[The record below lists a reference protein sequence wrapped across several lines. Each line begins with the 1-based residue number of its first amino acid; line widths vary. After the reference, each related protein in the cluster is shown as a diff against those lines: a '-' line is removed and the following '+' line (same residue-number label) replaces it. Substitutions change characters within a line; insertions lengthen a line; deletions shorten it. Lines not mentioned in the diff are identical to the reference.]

1 MMRPALHA
9 VFPAALLAACAAAPA
24 KAATC
29 SVIPVG
35 IAFGA
40 YDPFSPTDLE
50 TAGTIRLE
58 CDAVVSATISLGTGA
73 GDHTQRRMGN
83 GQSALGYNLFTSSQR
98 IVVWGDGTGG
108 SSTVSV
114 STQAADLAVY
124 GTVPARQNV
133 TTGTYADTIV
143 VTVTF

>member
-1 MMRPALHA
+1 MRRPALRA
-9 VFPAALLAACAAAPA
+9 AFPAALLAACAAAPA
-24 KAATC
+24 KAAEC
-29 SVIPVG
+29 AVIPVG
-35 IAFGA
+35 VAFGA
-40 YDPFSPTDLE
+40 YDPFSPADLE
-50 TAGTIRLE
+50 TVGTIRLE
-58 CDAVVSATISLGTGA
+58 CDAVVNATISLGTGA
-73 GDHTQRRMGN
+73 GDYAQRRMEN

-108 SSTVSV
+108 SSPVSV
-114 STQAADLAVY
+114 STQAADFAIY